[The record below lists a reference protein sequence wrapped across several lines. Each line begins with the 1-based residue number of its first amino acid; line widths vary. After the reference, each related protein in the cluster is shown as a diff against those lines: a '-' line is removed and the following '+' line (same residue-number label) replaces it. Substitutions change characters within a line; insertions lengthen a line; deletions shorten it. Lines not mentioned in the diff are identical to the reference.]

1 MNVYS
6 NAFNFN
12 SRLNG
17 VVDTRTGQYVCR
29 IALATLYP
37 QGPLEISREIA
48 LSFSLLNSD
57 VSGNYGAGWRL
68 DNTEFDLATSKL
80 TLLTGE
86 QYQTHGLPSVGRTL
100 VIKDRKLKDLVVQRV
115 GESTLHV
122 IYKDGTLEI
131 LGRPSSSGPYKITA
145 IQFENGERLRFS
157 YLQGG
162 PLERIQ
168 NDQGQ
173 DLLVLTYMGALLVE
187 ADILIDG
194 GRYARTRI
202 AYGNVNNQLVR
213 VTVPYDR
220 TQAPETAA
228 YTFVYHRPF
237 RNGLIAISEV
247 NSPMGGNTLISYEEN
262 GHQYANNQYIPRVVG
277 WRQTPGGNQP
287 PIGRKYSYSAGTNF
301 TGYPYSGGFTPGEE
315 NMYLIAGDYAY
326 WGEETVIDVSNNDA
340 PLYATRMTY
349 NKFHLLTEER
359 VTREGTRTTTS
370 LAYNI
375 LPGKLFPDQPPN
387 LQLPRQVV
395 RRFELV
401 AGGNAREEVQTMETD
416 DYGNELSRTE
426 ASGVCV
432 ERSYYPVAGEAGKCP
447 ADPHGLFQRF
457 VKQERLVAAGDTP
470 AARLT
475 EYTHTRVPQTGNSYF
490 VVQES
495 VTQPDLF
502 STRHTY
508 YDTPV
513 LLVGRLKSTSNTIDE
528 LALTSHF
535 TYTVAAGNLVETRR
549 MMGRE
554 GQWLE
559 SARTL
564 SLVNRRLLS
573 MTRDGGCSLDLAFD
587 VSGRLTAETVSLGK
601 PQQAGRRYAYHFAT
615 PEKRAHLITTDA
627 QNNQVITYFDGV
639 GRQVSEAQLIG
650 TNRDQERV
658 TRTWRYDA
666 LEQLSEVVKHDYLTD
681 GQRSL
686 KSTYSYNHWGNS
698 SRVTRADG
706 SVQIDEYDPL
716 LNLRVEGV
724 EGGERLRRY
733 FNEHNQ
739 PVKVERLDAGG
750 ATVEV
755 ESRTYDGLG
764 RCLSVLD
771 NMGNKR
777 TEFTYD
783 AFDRLMTTLEIP
795 LDGTPQRLQKTD
807 YAPGTSDAMISALAV
822 DGKCLGARTY
832 DSLGRL
838 TSQTRGTGQATTW
851 EYEPGWTEPV
861 AMTSPR
867 GHRQTLTYDKELGVP
882 IRREMT
888 GLPVSAYR
896 HDATTSMLTRSETD
910 GLIHEYFQDANGHPE
925 KDIQTAN
932 GASLTALY
940 SHSPGGRLLHQTAA
954 DGQLS
959 TLEYDIYGRFSRI
972 TTGPLVIEQGY
983 DTLGR
988 PQDLTTVYEDTTV
1001 VTKVSYDTWG
1011 REAERRFEENG
1022 VLLQVMT
1029 NTYHA
1034 NSLLATRF
1042 LRDASSRVVIGETF
1056 TYDAFLRLKTYRC
1069 EGLEQPQDHLGRG
1082 IVGQDFSL
1090 DGLNNITGVVT
1101 TFVDGTQDIC
1111 ERFFTGADPT
1121 QLTRLT
1127 HTAPP
1132 QDVTLTYDAAG
1143 NLQAGPSG
1151 QVYTYNAFEQL
1162 TGVHA
1167 GSDQYSYQ
1175 YDADSRQVVASRG
1188 DEPPVRLAYSGEGLE
1203 LLVEGNKTIRY
1214 ANGDDQ
1220 VMALSGGV
1228 DGVQLYAND
1237 ASGSVR
1243 GITAPS
1249 EAHVRRHYTPY
1260 GDTTISLDDGKA
1272 RSMADLQLPGINGQ
1286 RLDVATNLYVLG
1298 SGVRA
1303 YDPRL
1308 MIFLQAD
1315 PLSPFDEGG
1324 VNGYGYAACNPTN
1337 MMDPSGLWP
1346 TWLKWAFTGAA
1357 LAFGVVTLGAGLAG
1371 IAAAGL
1377 AAVTSAQIVAV
1388 VGATMGVIGNI
1399 LGVTALSIE
1408 AVDNANGW
1416 DRSHHIKNL
1425 GWASFS
1431 FSIASWSASGYNAW
1445 GAASKAYGAA
1455 KTGVDVG
1462 KNTAGFVVDVPLREA
1477 LRSGS
1482 KLILGRTFKFGKAV
1496 TTSSKA
1502 FGSTRAFVR
1511 TANLM
1516 RSLVAR
1522 YDALDSPSEVDDA
1535 TKGERR
1541 EAQSQSR
1548 SELAH
1553 IADMPDTANRFYLAF
1568 REEALRI
1575 RQPILSELY
1584 QAAPQR

>member
-1 MNVYS
+1 MDVYS
-6 NAFNFN
+6 NALNYN

-17 VVDTRTGQYVCR
+17 IVDTRTGQYVCR

-48 LSFSLLNSD
+48 LSFSMLNSG

-68 DNTEFDLATSKL
+68 ENTEFDLATSKL

-100 VIKDRKLKDLVVQRV
+100 VIKDRKLKDLVVKRV

-122 IYKDGTLEI
+122 IYKDGTIEI
-131 LGRPSSSGPYKITA
+131 LGRPSSSGPYKITD

-157 YLQGG
+157 YFQGG

-168 NDQGQ
+168 NDKGQ
-173 DLLVLTYMGALLVE
+173 DLLVLTYIGALLVE
-187 ADILIDG
+187 ADALIDG

-202 AYGNVNNQLVR
+202 VYGNANNQLLR

-220 TQAPETAA
+220 TQAPESVA
-228 YTFVYHRPF
+228 YTFVYRSPF

-262 GHQYANNQYIPRVVG
+262 GHQYANNEYIPRVVG
-277 WRQTPGGNQP
+277 WRQTPGANQP
-287 PIGRKYSYSAGTNF
+287 PVGRKYSYSSGTNF
-301 TGYPYSGGFTPGEE
+301 TGYPYSGGFTPGED
-315 NMYLIAGDYAY
+315 NLYRIAGTYDY
-326 WGEETVIDVSNNDA
+326 WGEETVIDLSNNDA
-340 PLYATRMTY
+340 PLCATRMTY

-359 VTREGTRTTTS
+359 VTREGTRATTS
-370 LAYNI
+370 FAYNI
-375 LPGKLFPDQPPN
+375 IPRKLFPDQPAN

-395 RRFELV
+395 KRFEMV
-401 AGGNAREEVQTMETD
+401 AGGSAREEVQTIETD

-426 ASGVCV
+426 ASGVRV
-432 ERSYYPVAGEAGKCP
+432 ERNYYPVAGETGKCP

-457 VKQERLVAAGDTP
+457 VKQERLVPAGGTP

-475 EYTHTRVPQTGNSYF
+475 EYTHTRVPQTGSSYF

-495 VTQPDLF
+495 MTRPDLF
-502 STRHTY
+502 SARHTY

-513 LLVGRLKSTSNTIDE
+513 ELAGRLKSVSDTIDGLV
-528 LALTSHF
+528 LASNF

-549 MMGRE
+549 MVGRE

-559 SARTL
+559 SVRTL

-573 MTRDGGCSLDLAFD
+573 MTRDGDCSLAFEFD
-587 VSGRLTAETVSLGK
+587 ISGRLTAETVSLGK
-601 PQQAGRRYAYHFAT
+601 PQQAMRRYAYHFAT
-615 PEKRAHLITTDA
+615 PDKRAHLITTDA
-627 QNNQVITYFDGV
+627 QNNKVITYFDGI

-650 TNRDQERV
+650 ANYDQERV
-658 TRTWRYDA
+658 IRTWRYDA
-666 LEQLSEVVKHDYLTD
+666 LEQLSEVVSHDYLAD
-681 GQRSL
+681 GPRSL
-686 KSTYSYNHWGNS
+686 KSTYGYNRWGNS

-739 PVKVERLDAGG
+739 PVKVERLDAGD

-771 NMGNKR
+771 MSNKR

-783 AFDRLMTTLEIP
+783 DFDRALTTLEIP

-807 YAPGTSDAMISALAV
+807 YAPGTSDAMVSALAV
-822 DGKCLGARTY
+822 DGNCLGARTY
-832 DSLGRL
+832 DSLCRL
-838 TSQTRGTGQATTW
+838 TSETRGAGQATIW

-861 AMTSPR
+861 AKTSPR
-867 GHRQTLTYDKELGVP
+867 GNRQTLTYDKELGVP
-882 IRREMT
+882 THIGMT
-888 GLPVSAYR
+888 GLPESTYR
-896 HDATTSMLTRSETD
+896 YDAIASTLTCSETN
-910 GLIHEYFQDANGHPE
+910 GLIHESFQDANGHPE

-940 SHSPGGRLLHQTAA
+940 SYSPGGRLLHQTAA

-959 TLEYDIYGRFSRI
+959 TLEYDIHGRFSRI

-983 DTLGR
+983 DALGR
-988 PQDLTTVYEDTTV
+988 PQDLTTVYQDTRV
-1001 VTKVSYDTWG
+1001 VTKVSYDALG

-1029 NTYHA
+1029 HTYHA

-1069 EGLEQPQDHLGRG
+1069 EGLEQPQDQLGRG

-1090 DGLNNITGVVT
+1090 DSLNNITGVVT

-1111 ERFFTGADPT
+1111 ERFFSGVDPT

-1143 NLQAGPSG
+1143 NLQTGPSG

-1162 TGVHA
+1162 TNVRA
-1167 GSDQYSYQ
+1167 GSDQYNYQ

-1188 DEPPVRLAYSGEGLE
+1188 DEPPVRLAYNGERLE

-1214 ANGDDQ
+1214 ANGNDQ
-1220 VMALSGGV
+1220 VMAISGGV

-1243 GITAPS
+1243 GITAPG
-1249 EAHVRRHYTPY
+1249 ETHVRRHYTPY
-1260 GDTTISLDDGKA
+1260 GDTKISLEDGKA
-1272 RSMADLQLPGINGQ
+1272 RSMADLQKPGFNGQ
-1286 RLDVATNLYVLG
+1286 RLDVATNLYFLG
-1298 SGVRA
+1298 NGMRA
-1303 YDPRL
+1303 YDPGL
-1308 MIFLQAD
+1308 MMFLQAD
-1315 PLSPFDEGG
+1315 PLSPYDEGG
-1324 VNGYGYAACNPTN
+1324 TNGYAYCACNPIN
-1337 MMDPSGLWP
+1337 AMDPSGLWP
-1346 TWLKWAFTGAA
+1346 TWLKWVFTGAA
-1357 LAFGVVTLGAGLAG
+1357 LALGVVALGIGVAG
-1371 IAAAGL
+1371 IAAVGL
-1377 AAVTSAQIVAV
+1377 ASANSAQIIGV
-1388 VGATMGVIGNI
+1388 VGTALGVVGST
-1399 LGVTALSIE
+1399 LGVTGLSIE
-1408 AVDNANGW
+1408 AVDVANGW
-1416 DRSHHIKNL
+1416 DRSGHIRNL
-1425 GWASFS
+1425 GWAAFGFS
-1431 FSIASWSASGYNAW
+1431 MASWAASGYNAW
-1445 GAASKAYGAA
+1445 GAASKAFDAGKGIKSVGDMAHRSGYGTVSA
-1455 KTGVDVG
+1455 
-1462 KNTAGFVVDVPLREA
+1462 REA
-1477 LRSGS
+1477 LRSLAKSFG
-1482 KLILGRTFKFGKAV
+1482 GRTFKVNNRITPG
-1496 TTSSKA
+1496 SKA
-1502 FGSTRAFVR
+1502 FGSIRAVIR
-1511 TANLM
+1511 MTNLM
-1516 RSLVAR
+1516 RSLNAR
-1522 YDALDSPSEVDDA
+1522 YAALTSDSAAAEDPGGRVEQQAQPQPQSAMRQFVDTPQSASRYYQSFRDEV
-1535 TKGERR
+1535 T
-1541 EAQSQSR
+1541 
-1548 SELAH
+1548 
-1553 IADMPDTANRFYLAF
+1553 
-1568 REEALRI
+1568 RI
-1575 RQPILSELY
+1575 RRPITTEAY
-1584 QAAPQR
+1584 QSA